1 MDLGLGLSMKMTSQ
15 GLLLSALT
23 LTAAATFTAC
33 MKAPTT
39 EINKGTQVS
48 CSALDKAVDQLSVG
62 QVSTIKKGEFA
73 YREIIVQFDV
83 LPPELMQQLGYTVM
97 DKVDKTL
104 SDGTTHYDEILL
116 RREISEKGEGGQFK
130 NSTKYF
136 TLGFAKAQAAGG
148 ATAVQSILQN
158 RIMNAT
164 RSRPIS
170 EKLGPLATPLGGAD
184 PENSFCAQATTTY
197 HKLESVGSAT
207 AVPEL
212 VKKRA
217 DCGGLVNCTMPMRA
231 ISLKFDSW
239 QNGTDGRPVK
249 YTHYV
254 SASPDAPY
262 FAAMM
267 SNCLQYSM
275 PYQDRFLL
283 VTQCSDVKD
292 FKFGTSP

>member
-1 MDLGLGLSMKMTSQ
+1 MILNRKFQISFWSIVFTGT
-15 GLLLSALT
+15 LLQS
-23 LTAAATFTAC
+23 C

-39 EINKGTQVS
+39 EINKGVQIS
-48 CSALDKAVDQLSVG
+48 CTALDQAVDKLSVG

-73 YREIIVQFDV
+73 YREIVVQFDI
-83 LPPELMQQLGYTVM
+83 LAPELVQQVGYTVM
-97 DKVDKTL
+97 DKVDKVL

-116 RREISEKGEGGQFK
+116 RREISEKSDGGQFK
-130 NSTKYF
+130 NSTKDF
-136 TLGFAKAQAAGG
+136 TLGFLKTQAAS
-148 ATAVQSILQN
+148 TNNSVQKIIDYKLANTQ
-158 RIMNAT
+158 
-164 RSRPIS
+164 RSRPVSDKI
-170 EKLGPLATPLGGAD
+170 GPVATPLGGSD
-184 PENSFCAQATTTY
+184 PQNTFCAATDTTY
-197 HKLESVGSAT
+197 HKLESTGSSM

-212 VKKRA
+212 VKKRT
-217 DCGGLVNCTMPMRA
+217 DCGGLINCTLPMRA

-239 QNGTDGRPVK
+239 QKTADGNPIK
-249 YTHYV
+249 YTHYI

-292 FKFGTSP
+292 FKFGTTP